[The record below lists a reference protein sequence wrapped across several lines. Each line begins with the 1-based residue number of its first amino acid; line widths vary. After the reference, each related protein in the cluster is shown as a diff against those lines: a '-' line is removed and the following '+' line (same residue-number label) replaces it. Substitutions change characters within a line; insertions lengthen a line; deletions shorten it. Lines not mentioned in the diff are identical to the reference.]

1 MSVKKKVNT
10 KEIMNDGTNDG
21 INDGKKS
28 KVQKEKNII
37 LKLNR

>member
-1 MSVKKKVNT
+1 MSVKKVNT
-10 KEIMNDGTNDG
+10 KEITNDG
-21 INDGKKS
+21 INDGKNDGKKS